1 MNKIR
6 SAKGFKAFCA
16 TIIFAVLATGST
28 TATAARNPAVQ
39 QEPTF
44 HIASNSDTIAKHS
57 DKDLL
62 YFLLAGQG
70 PIAEENPDLLKA
82 MNFDP
87 QKPYTDKSALDT
99 VISEYLSYS
108 KEYPKIRQSLTSN
121 NPHKVESGL
130 KHFSDDFVRYLK
142 QSDRLVNLENK
153 IAVTP
158 YGFCGKTVCG
168 AALAV
173 VLANG
178 LLYANVAVATMALA
192 AGAVVTLAVYL
203 EDDESN
209 PNGMTD
215 FERQEITAR
224 LARAFA

>member
-1 MNKIR
+1 MNKNR
-6 SAKGFKAFCA
+6 STKWFKAFCA
-16 TIIFAVLATGST
+16 TIISVALATGAT
-28 TATAARNPAVQ
+28 TATAAGAPGGQ
-39 QEPTF
+39 QEPTS
-44 HIASNSDTIAKHS
+44 HIASKSDTIAKRS

-87 QKPYTDKSALDT
+87 QKPYTDNSALDT
-99 VISEYLSYS
+99 VISEYLKYS
-108 KEYPKIRQSLTSN
+108 KEYPTIRQSLTSN
-121 NPHKVESGL
+121 NPRKVKTGL
-130 KHFSDDFVRYLK
+130 KRFSDDFVRYLK

-153 IAVTP
+153 KVVTP
-158 YGFCGKTVCG
+158 YGFCGKTACG
-168 AALAV
+168 AALVV

-203 EDDESN
+203 EDDEAN
-209 PNGMTD
+209 PNAMTD